1 MNMGY
6 NTKELEEQALWAIKE
21 HGLVFI
27 EEVISYLPCASSTFY
42 DHQLEKSEAIK
53 GAILFNK
60 VSKKTKLRRNW
71 EHSENATLNISL
83 YKLLANEEELMRL
96 SVQKIHQE
104 TKQETKHSI
113 DFGKL
118 TDEQLDE
125 YLRHTSAILKSTE
138 GESKEEL

>member
-1 MNMGY
+1 MAY
-6 NTKELEEQALWAIKE
+6 NTNELEQQALEAIKE

-27 EEVISYLPCASSTFY
+27 EEVVSFLPCDKKTFY
-42 DHQLEKSEAIK
+42 NHNLHEFHSIKEAIEY
-53 GAILFNK
+53 NK
-60 VSKKTKLRRNW
+60 VSKKAKLRKNW

-113 DFGKL
+113 DFNKL

-125 YLRHTSAILKSTE
+125 YLRVTKGILESGK
-138 GESKEEL
+138 GESEEEL

>member
-6 NTKELEEQALWAIKE
+6 NTKELEKQALEAIKE

-27 EEVISYLPCASSTFY
+27 EEIVAFLPCSKPTFY
-42 DHQLEKSEAIK
+42 EHGLNELDSIK

-138 GESKEEL
+138 GESEEEL

>member
-1 MNMGY
+1 MAY
-6 NTKELEEQALWAIKE
+6 NTKELEQQALEAIKE
-21 HGLVFI
+21 HGLIFI
-27 EEVISYLPCASSTFY
+27 EEVVSFLPCSKPTFY
-42 DHQLEKSEAIK
+42 EHGLNESNAIKEAIT
-53 GAILFNK
+53 LNK
-60 VSKKTKLRRNW
+60 VSKKAKLRKNW

-113 DFGKL
+113 DFNKL

-125 YLRHTSAILKSTE
+125 YLRVTKGILESGK
-138 GESKEEL
+138 GESEEEL

>member
-1 MNMGY
+1 MAY
-6 NTKELEEQALWAIKE
+6 NTNELEQQALEAIKE
-21 HGLVFI
+21 HGLIFI

-42 DHQLEKSEAIK
+42 DHELEKSEAIK
-53 GAILFNK
+53 EAINFNK
-60 VSKKTKLRRNW
+60 VSKKAKLRKNW

-113 DFGKL
+113 DFNKL

-125 YLRHTSAILKSTE
+125 YLRVTKGILESSK
-138 GESKEEL
+138 GESEEEL

>member
-1 MNMGY
+1 MAY
-6 NTKELEEQALWAIKE
+6 NTNELEQQALEAIKE

-27 EEVISYLPCASSTFY
+27 EEVVSFLPCSKPTFY
-42 DHQLEKSEAIK
+42 EHGLNESNAIKEAIK
-53 GAILFNK
+53 YNK
-60 VSKKTKLRRNW
+60 VSKKAKLRKNW

-113 DFGKL
+113 DFNKL

-125 YLRHTSAILKSTE
+125 YLRVTKGILESGK
-138 GESKEEL
+138 GESEEEL